1 MQQNNDNI
9 LAIDIGNSNIV
20 IAIYKAGSWSNTIA
34 YETKAFQPDFYYE
47 RALRNILLEWNIQ
60 YPSGIEHCVISSVV
74 PDMNEIIVNAVYNV
88 IGTFPL
94 LINPEVLKNLNIYV
108 PLPYEIGSDLVA
120 NAYAAVHNYHD
131 KCIIV
136 DFGTA
141 LTFTAIDRSQGILG
155 VSIAPGLKTALY
167 SLFNKTA
174 QLPVVPLEIPER
186 ILGSN
191 TVSAI
196 QAGVLYGYI
205 GLIKEVLTRI
215 KTQLS
220 GDYKVIAT
228 GGLSTVLEPLD
239 VFFDFKDR
247 LLTLEGIRLIYLYN
261 LNFKENA
268 Y

>member
-1 MQQNNDNI
+1 MQLTNDTI

-20 IAIYKAGSWSNTIA
+20 IAIYKHGSWSHTFA
-34 YETKAFQPDFYYE
+34 YETKAVQPDFYYE
-47 RALRNILLEWNIQ
+47 SALRNILLEWNIR
-60 YPSGIEHCVISSVV
+60 YPSEIGHCIISSVV
-74 PDMNEIIVNAVYNV
+74 PDMNDVIINAVHNV

-141 LTFTAIDRSQGILG
+141 LTFTAIDRAHGILG
-155 VSIAPGLKTALY
+155 VTIAPGLKTALY
-167 SLFNKTA
+167 SLFTKTA
-174 QLPVVPLEIPER
+174 QLPVVPLGMPDN
-186 ILGSN
+186 ILGHD

-196 QAGVLYGYI
+196 QAGVLCGYI
-205 GLIKEVLTRI
+205 GLIKEILTRI

-220 GDYKVIAT
+220 DDYKVIAT
-228 GGLSTVLEPLD
+228 GGLSAVLEPLD
-239 VFFDFKDR
+239 TLFDYKNR
-247 LLTLEGIRLIYLYN
+247 MLTLEGIRLIYLYN
-261 LNFKENA
+261 LNQKTHA
-268 Y
+268 H